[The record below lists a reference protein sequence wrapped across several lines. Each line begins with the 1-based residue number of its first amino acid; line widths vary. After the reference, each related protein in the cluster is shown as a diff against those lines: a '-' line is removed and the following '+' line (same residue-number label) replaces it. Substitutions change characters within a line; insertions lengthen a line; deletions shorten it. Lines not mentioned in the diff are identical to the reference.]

1 MKVKDLTNIM
11 ENGAAHVILIDN
23 ETGEVLLSTIWYNA
37 IEEKYLNMQ
46 VKHICVRD
54 YEMRLTIE

>member
-1 MKVKDLTNIM
+1 MKVKDLTSIM

-23 ETGEVLLSTIWYNA
+23 TTGEILLSTIWYNA

-46 VKHICVRD
+46 VKHFCVRD
-54 YEMRLTIE
+54 YEMRLSIE